1 MIYDLRRD
9 ASTDAI
15 KAGVKEMGLDW
26 LNSMITRWVFKHV
39 LLKRAYSLEDFRQ
52 MAGETPFRTSFM
64 VTVADFR
71 NLVISP
77 A

>member
-1 MIYDLRRD
+1 M
-9 ASTDAI
+9 TWPPNAI

-52 MAGETPFRTSFM
+52 MARETPFRKCNINCDRMQSSAFE
-64 VTVADFR
+64 A
-71 NLVISP
+71 L
-77 A
+77 